1 MVAMMVV
8 MLEGG
13 GRGGYGVAAV
23 GVTVAMITG
32 TMVVTSVVAAVVKVM
47 VVVMVMV
54 EELAV
59 TLVDVVVSSGM
70 ILSFQKAR
78 FSCFLK
84 KRNGHTDG
92 RTDIRT
98 YGQRDGQTLL

>member
-1 MVAMMVV
+1 MVLM
-8 MLEGG
+8 
-13 GRGGYGVAAV
+13 VAAV

-59 TLVDVVVSSGM
+59 ALVDVVVSSGM
-70 ILSFQKAR
+70 ILCFQKAR

-84 KRNGHTDG
+84 KRNRHTDG
-92 RTDIRT
+92 RTDGR
-98 YGQRDGQTLL
+98 TLL